1 MASTTSVARINDK
14 RNEKKY
20 FSLGEARRALVLVR
34 RVTSDIQNTQANRLK
49 LHAAIA
55 LGAGKLKPMHMERLQ
70 NEFEV
75 ETERLETLIEELT
88 KIGVELKDP
97 SRGLL
102 DFPGMFEGRE
112 ILFCWKAD
120 EETITHWHEVEGGF
134 AGRKSVALM
143 GG

>member
-1 MASTTSVARINDK
+1 MASTITVAK
-14 RNEKKY
+14 RNNKSNGKKY
-20 FSLGEARRALVLVR
+20 FSLTEARRSLVLVR
-34 RVTSDIQNTQANRLK
+34 RITADIQNTQANRLK
-49 LHAAIA
+49 LHAALA
-55 LGAGKLKPMHMERLQ
+55 LGAGKLKPVHMERLQ

-75 ETERLETLIEELT
+75 ETDRLEIFIEELT
-88 KIGVELKDP
+88 KVGVELKDP

-102 DFPGMFEGRE
+102 DFPSMFEGRE

-134 AGRKSVALM
+134 AGRKSVAVM